1 MILMSESLVLHVFAE
16 PLFLLV
22 VVKMHNLPELVHFVQ
37 KLPHGQNAAARRLVV
52 SRNLRVEQDRRPCSD
67 SLRLERR

>member
-52 SRNLRVEQDRRPCSD
+52 SRNLRVEQDRQPCAD
-67 SLRLERR
+67 SQRLEQR